1 MPWATLSF
9 LPRPPLHGNQVLFFG
24 LLLLLG
30 LLGGELAKRLL
41 RLPRIFGY
49 VLAGALVGATG
60 LAMVGESFIQD
71 GRVFV
76 DVALGLLVFDLGRR
90 VDLPWMLRE
99 KWLLFSGVTESVL
112 TFALIYLV
120 LRMFGLGGSW
130 SAVAAAIG
138 VATSPPVV
146 MVMVADLRGEG
157 QVTDRVLL
165 HTSINCALASVA
177 VAVLTSAVHAE
188 HGAHWTQ
195 VALHPVYLLVG
206 SIALAGVMAWVLLRL
221 ARLCG
226 KREDLQFILMA
237 GVVVSTVGLAD
248 LLKLPVLLAL
258 LCLGALARNLDS
270 ARVLRSVE
278 LGSAAR
284 IFVVVLFVLTGA
296 SLRLRSFAGAAVPAV
311 GYILARL
318 AGKALG
324 TILPSRL
331 GGLPL
336 QRGVLVTLALQPL
349 SATAVVLALDAA
361 ALYPDDGGQLTAV
374 VLSAVALLELVG
386 PLAVQFAIQRA

>member
-1 MPWATLSF
+1 
-9 LPRPPLHGNQVLFFG
+9 
-24 LLLLLG
+24 
-30 LLGGELAKRLL
+30 
-41 RLPRIFGY
+41 
-49 VLAGALVGATG
+49 
-60 LAMVGESFIQD
+60 
-71 GRVFV
+71 
-76 DVALGLLVFDLGRR
+76 VA
-90 VDLPWMLRE
+90 
-99 KWLLFSGVTESVL
+99 ESVL
-112 TFALIYLV
+112 TFAFIYLV
-120 LRMFGLGGSW
+120 LRMFGIGGSW

-146 MVMVADLRGEG
+146 MVMVSELRGEG
-157 QVTDRVLL
+157 QVTDRVVLQ
-165 HTSINCALASVA
+165 TFINCALAAVA

-188 HGAHWTQ
+188 HGAHWTE

-206 SIALAGVMAWVLLRL
+206 SLALAGAMAWILLRL

-278 LGSAAR
+278 LGSAAQ

-324 TILPSRL
+324 TIIPSRL

-349 SATAVVLALDAA
+349 SATAVVLVLDAA

-386 PLAVQFAIQRA
+386 PLAVQFALQRAGEAHPEQAGA